1 MQWVGRAE
9 LAAAVSNAGALGIL
23 TALTQPMPEDLVKE
37 IRRCRE
43 LTDKPSAST
52 SQFCLRSSLL
62 PYVEYNAAAVDLGGY
77 ECQGS
82 SEIAAP
88 AALYAVDSLRTE
100 SKNPLGASAAF
111 GGRLRYW

>member
-9 LAAAVSNAGALGIL
+9 LAAAVSNAGGLGIL

-62 PYVEYNAAAVDLGGY
+62 PMLSTTPQQSIWGDTVHGTGPPPYLL
-77 ECQGS
+77 
-82 SEIAAP
+82 P
-88 AALYAVDSLRTE
+88 PTLR
-100 SKNPLGASAAF
+100 LHASATEISKI
-111 GGRLRYW
+111 G